1 MLKKIIEDL
10 ITFIKMGGTFRTL
23 KDYFIEL
30 GYEEFEAEEILKE
43 FGGE

>member
-10 ITFIKMGGTFRTL
+10 IMFIKMGGTFRTL